1 MRGPMTART
10 ATWTTI
16 ALALCSAPFGASSL
30 LAQAAQTTQ
39 APAAAPAAEATDPA
53 QAEELARQHFQL
65 GRAQYQG
72 GSFSEAATSFEHA
85 YALSKREMLWYNIY
99 LAHRDAGNN
108 KQSAIAL
115 RNYLERVP
123 ELENRAQLEARLES
137 LDRIVAQEEQRER
150 EASER
155 AAAQQQ
161 PSEESD
167 QAAPAPALVAQ
178 ESPSVKREESS
189 SLVPYILMGVGGA
202 MVVGGVVV
210 GAMAAG
216 KHSELE
222 DKCGPETCDPSLE
235 SLADEGK
242 TLNITADILLFGG
255 IAAAGTGAVLWFL
268 DSSDDSSSE
277 QPVRAAVSCG
287 PGACNGR
294 VAVSF

>member
-1 MRGPMTART
+1 MRGPMNARA

-16 ALALCSAPFGASSL
+16 ALALCSAPLHASPLS
-30 LAQAAQTTQ
+30 AQAAQT
-39 APAAAPAAEATDPA
+39 PAATPAPAAEATDPA

-72 GSFSEAATSFEHA
+72 GSFSEAAASFEHA

-155 AAAQQQ
+155 AAAQQRA
-161 PSEESD
+161 SDESD
-167 QAAPAPALVAQ
+167 QAAPAPALVAEQ
-178 ESPSVKREESS
+178 SPTIKREQSS
-189 SLVPYILMGVGGA
+189 SIVPYILMGVGGA

-210 GAMAAG
+210 GVMAMG

-222 DKCGPETCDPSLE
+222 EKCVTDPCDASLK
-235 SLADEGK
+235 SLADDGK
-242 TLNITADILLFGG
+242 TLNVVADVLLFGG
-255 IAAAGTGAVLWFL
+255 IAAAATGGVLWFL
-268 DSSDDSSSE
+268 DSSDDSAGE

-287 PGACNGR
+287 PHACNGR